1 MQPIAIPKAVSS
13 IFTKSKQ
20 DGPFYGIDNQVN
32 FNSIDIFWFVYQ
44 LLWIIDFIDLKPLDH
59 NFVTA

>member
-32 FNSIDIFWFVYQ
+32 FNSIDIFWFVY
-44 LLWIIDFIDLKPLDH
+44 LIDFIDLKPLDH